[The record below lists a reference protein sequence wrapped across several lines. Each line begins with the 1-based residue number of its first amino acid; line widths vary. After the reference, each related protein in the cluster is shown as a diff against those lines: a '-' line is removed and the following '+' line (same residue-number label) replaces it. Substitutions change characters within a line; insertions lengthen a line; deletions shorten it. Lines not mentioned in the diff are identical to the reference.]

1 MRNRAVVVSLAGL
14 LMATAAAF
22 AQAPASKLVFD
33 VASVRPS
40 PAPDMQKMMMD
51 LQAGKSRSRCTSKAR
66 ALRSSICQ

>member
-51 LQAGKSRSRCTSKAR
+51 LQAGKKPESVHIEAR